1 LKKYETA
8 LKICEKYLK
17 IYPEDLMLKNFHAG
31 ILFELGKTDAFY
43 EEIKE
48 ISEKD
53 KRYKSFEEYVQKI
66 QQERKDEYK
75 EFLNEI
81 QEKILQKQ
89 QELEQNEDTKTYLD
103 LSLLS
108 LFSGNK
114 DEALNYLKKAFDL
127 GQKD

>member
-1 LKKYETA
+1 
-8 LKICEKYLK
+8 
-17 IYPEDLMLKNFHAG
+17 M
-31 ILFELGKTDAFY
+31 
-43 EEIKE
+43 
-48 ISEKD
+48 
-53 KRYKSFEEYVQKI
+53 YKKI
-66 QQERKDEYK
+66 QHERKDEYYK

-89 QELEQNEDTKTYLD
+89 QELEKNEDTKTYLD

-114 DEALNYLKKAFDL
+114 DEALNYLKKALDL

>member
-1 LKKYETA
+1 
-8 LKICEKYLK
+8 
-17 IYPEDLMLKNFHAG
+17 MLKNFHAG

-89 QELEQNEDTKTYLD
+89 QELEKNEDTKTYLD

-114 DEALNYLKKAFDL
+114 DEALNYLKKALDL